1 MPNLEAIY
9 LGQPFR
15 TNSYGI
21 REEEYSLQKNPLT
34 KRIIG
39 LGDSVMFG
47 WGVKEQD
54 RYLNLVREKLS
65 NIDKFDYE
73 TLNFG
78 TPGYNTTMEVAT
90 YESLASKFE
99 PDLVILHFVENDHG
113 IPEFMTPPL
122 DLYTLRKSFV
132 LENLNNILKQFY
144 SSKST
149 VSDFVG
155 VEFPG
160 FDQQSK
166 KNVIKQY
173 QHMLGSV
180 GFKNALIKLGSL
192 VCPKKIPVIIL
203 TGKLGPKFKK
213 SIKSNANYWGFHIV
227 EAAPVVNKYFEKLGI
242 ENDAKKR
249 KDLLWLNEH
258 DSHPSQLG
266 HQLYAEALFP
276 KVVEILNNKTGE
288 FEPRCEH

>member
-1 MPNLEAIY
+1 
-9 LGQPFR
+9 
-15 TNSYGI
+15 
-21 REEEYSLQKNPLT
+21 
-34 KRIIG
+34 
-39 LGDSVMFG
+39 MFG